1 MDYDDKQKGKEILT
15 TILQRLI
22 EHGYESCCETIK
34 CRECKKVLDIC
45 NEFCMELGE
54 SEKAG
59 IKFLENQLKL
69 LKED

>member
-15 TILQRLI
+15 TILERLI
-22 EHGYESCCETIK
+22 ENGYERCCETVT
-34 CRECKKVLDIC
+34 CRECKRVLDIC
-45 NEFCMELGE
+45 NEFCAELEE

-69 LKED
+69 LQED